1 MATRRDAREWAV
13 QMLYRLDMNPV
24 ELEALLDSFW
34 EETAAEPAARR
45 FAEELVRGVQA
56 HRAEIDRHIVAISR
70 NWSLARMAVLDR
82 NVIRMA
88 LFEILYRDDIPCVVS
103 INEAVDIAKRFNS
116 SESGRFVNGILDRAL
131 RELDAGTPHDG
142 NG

>member
-24 ELEALLDSFW
+24 QMEPLLASFW
-34 EETAAEPAARR
+34 EETAAEPAARQ
-45 FAEELVRGVQA
+45 FAEDLVRGVA
-56 HRAEIDRHIVAISR
+56 SHREEIDRQIAAFAR

-116 SESGRFVNGILDRAL
+116 PESGRFVNGILDRAR
-131 RELDAGTPHDG
+131 RELEGGAEVGG